1 MADEAPAGQ
10 VIGGRYRLVAAR
22 VDDIGAATT
31 YAAVDTVLDR
41 PILVRLLPGAD
52 VTVLDAAR
60 RAALVTDARLA
71 RVLDVGALPDG
82 RGYVVTQDVPGPSL
96 ADLLATGPL
105 SADQA
110 RAVVGEAA
118 AALEI
123 ARRRGV
129 HHLALRPS
137 VLHVTHDGRIVLAG
151 LSLDAALVGRIQNDE
166 TASRTDALDLSRLLY
181 AALTGAWPAADGA
194 PVAVRLPAAPVDAQG
209 HLLAPQTLV
218 ADVPV
223 DLSTLCVDAL
233 GATNDGPRTAG
244 EVVHALEPW
253 GGIRVQPASE
263 AAGAAGAPA
272 AAARPRVART
282 SVRTAFEN
290 DAARVTPGTPPPA
303 PPVAPGPFPVG
314 PPTATFP
321 TSPPAAAGAPAPAT
335 AVPPPDVTPPPAFA
349 PAPSAPAA
357 DAVFP
362 ASSGPAARGPRTDP
376 VPVVQGRAYGGGRRF
391 DPTRLALGAVVVLI
405 LVAVVLGLSSLFSSP
420 PTAAPSTHGPTP
432 SGSSTTSTGPSPSPS
447 ASASPSAST
456 PAGAALAISSVT
468 TYDPVDPAGEHQES
482 IQKAFDGDPA
492 TTWNTRTYKSATFGG
507 LKPGVALAVTL
518 AAPSQVHSVTLAT
531 TGTGGQIEIRA
542 SDPANPQGG
551 AVLASGPLAGTTTF
565 TLDPSVTASSFVVW
579 ISQLP
584 TTADG
589 SYRLELAEITA
600 H

>member
-1 MADEAPAGQ
+1 MADDAPAGQ
-10 VIGGRYRLVAAR
+10 VIAGRYRLVAVR
-22 VDDIGAATT
+22 VDDIPSATT

-52 VTVLDAAR
+52 VAVLDAAR

-137 VLHVTHDGRIVLAG
+137 VLHVAQDGRIVLAG
-151 LSLDAALVGRIQNDE
+151 LSLDAALLGRIQNDE

-181 AALTGAWPAADGA
+181 AALTGAWPAPDGA
-194 PVAVRLPAAPVDAQG
+194 PVATSLPPAPVDAQG
-209 HLLAPQTLV
+209 QLLAPRSLV
-218 ADVPV
+218 ADVPA
-223 DLSTLCVDAL
+223 DLSTLCTDAL
-233 GATNDGPRTAG
+233 GATAAGPRTAG
-244 EVVHALEPW
+244 EIVHALEPW
-253 GGIRVQPASE
+253 GEIRVQPA
-263 AAGAAGAPA
+263 AAPAGAAA
-272 AAARPRVART
+272 ATTVRPRVART

-303 PPVAPGPFPVG
+303 PPVAAGPFPVG
-314 PPTATFP
+314 PPTATLP
-321 TSPPAAAGAPAPAT
+321 AAPPAAA
-335 AVPPPDVTPPPAFA
+335 AVPPPAIAPAAVPPPAFA
-349 PAPSAPAA
+349 PAPAAPAA

-376 VPVVQGRAYGGGRRF
+376 VPVVQGRAYGSGRRF
-391 DPTRLALGAVVVLI
+391 DPTRLAIGAVVVLI

-420 PTAAPSTHGPTP
+420 PTADPSPHRPTP
-432 SGSSTTSTGPSPSPS
+432 SSSSATSAAPSPSPS
-447 ASASPSAST
+447 GSATPSSSA
-456 PAGAALAISSVT
+456 PAGAALPISSVT

-518 AAPSQVHSVTLAT
+518 AAPSQVHSVTLVT

-565 TLDPSVTASSFVVW
+565 TLDPSVTASSFVIW
-579 ISQLP
+579 IAQLP

-589 SYRLELAEITA
+589 SYRLELAEITV